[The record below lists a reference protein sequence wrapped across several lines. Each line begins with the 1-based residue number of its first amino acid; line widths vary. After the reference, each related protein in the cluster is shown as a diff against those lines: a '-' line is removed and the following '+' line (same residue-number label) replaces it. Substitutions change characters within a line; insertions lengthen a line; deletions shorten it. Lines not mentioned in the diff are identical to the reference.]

1 MQKLSLLGLLASL
14 LFIQPPER
22 AVAEL
27 DGGFDQA
34 PVSHWQRR
42 LPGPQVVAFSHTER
56 GRAATDGRD
65 LFMGSAGSSVLYQL
79 SRESGEVLNTY
90 AAGAAVQAE
99 PVLGRDHVVFS
110 DTGGYTWRYALGSEQ
125 EMWSHF
131 GGAAVAERPTVH
143 EGTVY
148 VTNVDDVVYA
158 LDGQTGELKWRYARP
173 EDPTRDSE
181 LRLFGAPSPI
191 VVGSTVLAGFSDG
204 SLVALDRFDGELQ
217 WERRVGEGRYPDLV
231 ATPLVHDGDVFVG
244 GYSEPFVSLDL
255 TTRNV
260 RWRLDVG
267 TAAAPVLVD
276 QTLFHGG
283 TDGVLR
289 ALDRLTGDVIWTWD
303 SETTGA
309 LTQPQVVDAGV
320 LVGSSDGSLYLVDAA
335 DGAPLWSYEPGHL
348 VDGVTVAPLVAGRQL
363 VLVTNAG
370 NLVSLVSPRV
380 PRARDQ
386 GRLGTNPPL

>member
-1 MQKLSLLGLLASL
+1 MQKLSLLALLASL
-14 LFIQPPER
+14 FVAPPER
-22 AVAEL
+22 VVAEL
-27 DGGFDQA
+27 DGSFDQI
-34 PVSHWQRR
+34 PVGHWNRR
-42 LPGPQVVAFSHTER
+42 LPGAQVVAFSHTER

-65 LFMGSAGSSVLYQL
+65 LFMGSAGSSALYQL
-79 SRESGEVLNTY
+79 SRESGEVLAIY
-90 AAGAAVQAE
+90 EAGAPVQAE
-99 PVLGRDHVVFS
+99 PVLIGLDLVFS
-110 DTGGYTWRYALGSEQ
+110 DTGGYTWRYERGAAEPR
-125 EMWSHF
+125 WSHF

-148 VTNVDDVVYA
+148 VTNVDDVIYA
-158 LDGQTGELKWRYARP
+158 LDGKTGELKWRYARP

-181 LRLFGAPSPI
+181 LRLFGAPSP
-191 VVGSTVLAGFSDG
+191 VVFGATVLAGFSDG

-231 ATPLVHDGDVFVG
+231 ATPLVDGGDVFVG
-244 GYSEPFVSLDL
+244 GYSQPFVSLDL
-255 TTRNV
+255 ATRNV

-267 TAAAPVLVD
+267 TAASPVLED

-303 SETTGA
+303 SETTGS

-320 LVGSSDGSLYLVDAA
+320 LVGSSDGSLYLVDRS
-335 DGAPLWSYEPGHL
+335 DGSAVWSYEPGHL
-348 VDGVTVAPLVAGRQL
+348 VDGVTVAPLVSGRQL

-370 NLVSLVSPRV
+370 NLISLVSPRLQR
-380 PRARDQ
+380 PRDQ
-386 GRLGTNPPL
+386 GRLGTSPPL